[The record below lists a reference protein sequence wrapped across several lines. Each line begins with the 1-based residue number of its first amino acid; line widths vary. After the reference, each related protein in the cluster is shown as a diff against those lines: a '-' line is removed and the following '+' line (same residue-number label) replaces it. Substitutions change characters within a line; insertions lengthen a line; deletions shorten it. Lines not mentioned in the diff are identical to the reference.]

1 VAVHVAWAHRLFTPD
16 PTDSM
21 SKILRRLKRHRRAS
35 DRRSPRRIGL
45 RAVPV

>member
-1 VAVHVAWAHRLFTPD
+1 
-16 PTDSM
+16 M

-35 DRRSPRRIGL
+35 GRRSPSRIGL